1 MAKEQYQQYLLK
13 ELPERYRSLFDYRR
27 AGIGE
32 RLVFEPY
39 TKETFERTHRWML
52 DWEIFPIGQ
61 VGHVAY
67 EQAVVV

>member
-1 MAKEQYQQYLLK
+1 MAKEQYQHYLLK
-13 ELPERYRSLFDYRR
+13 ELPERYHSLFDYRR

-61 VGHVAY
+61 VGQVAY